1 MKLIIESWKKYLAE
15 VCEPGVKFNT
25 DTGEPCPPAGAE
37 KEKVAAPAGVS
48 MPGTEDFDIVKCAGD
63 PECTEAF
70 HQAWNHFMKE
80 EFTSALSSLPA
91 EVQRILFWVAKPL
104 FLDGQPVNVTPESRL
119 PALNAIG
126 KLKPSK
132 GASESPAAAPETG
145 GDAKG
150 KRKEAVEKLKAGLQ
164 KILKNPDIP
173 QEDKEEARR
182 EFEEEIRELSA

>member
-25 DTGEPCPPAGAE
+25 DTGEPCPPAAE
-37 KEKVAAPAGVS
+37 EKAAAPAGVS
-48 MPGTEDFDIVKCAGD
+48 MPGTEDFDIVKCVGD
-63 PECTEAF
+63 PECMEAF
-70 HQAWNHFMKE
+70 NQAWSRFMKE
-80 EFTSALSSLPA
+80 EFKSALSSLPV
-91 EVQRILFWVAKPL
+91 EVQRLLFAVAEPL
-104 FLDGQPVNVTPESRL
+104 FVTGQPVNLTPESRI
-119 PALNAIG
+119 PALNAIA

-132 GASESPAAAPETG
+132 GASESPAVAPETG

-173 QEDKEEARR
+173 QEDKEEARA
-182 EFEEEIRELSA
+182 EFEEEIRQLVA